1 MEMRSG
7 EMIKVKQ
14 GDVLKVPSI
23 QYPVVVV
30 SKNFFNESGLVMAC
44 PILPETVRSP
54 LRIRCESIRTP
65 GYVYCDQVRSVD
77 LNKRRFTKI
86 DVLSYYELIDIA
98 DAIQGIFDYV

>member
-1 MEMRSG
+1 MM
-7 EMIKVKQ
+7 KVKQ

-44 PILPETVRSP
+44 PILPESVGGP
-54 LRIRCESIRTP
+54 LRIKCESNRTP

-86 DVLSYYELIDIA
+86 DALSYDELIDIV

>member
-1 MEMRSG
+1 MRKA
-7 EMIKVKQ
+7 EQ
-14 GDVLKVPSI
+14 GDVLEIPSV